1 MSIRILIADDQDL
14 IRGALAA
21 LLGLE
26 EDLEIVAQTGRGDEV
41 AALVAEH
48 DVDVALLDIEMP
60 GRNGIDVAAELTS
73 SGSSCRALIVTTF
86 GRPGYLRR
94 AMAAGARGFVVKDT
108 PAEQLAKTIREVAA
122 GRRVVDPVL
131 AAESMGVG
139 ESPLS
144 PREAEV
150 LAAVDRILAAGQASG
165 RPVGMF
171 VPRNAD
177 VPIWRAKGATLF
189 LQGSDHGF
197 MRAGAAAAR
206 AAAGMA

>member
-108 PAEQLAKTIREVAA
+108 PAEELAKTIREVAA

-150 LAAVDRILAAGQASG
+150 LAAAADGASVREVASRVHLSAG
-165 RPVGMF
+165 TV
-171 VPRNAD
+171 RNHLSAA
-177 VPIWRAKGATLF
+177 IGKTGAGNRAE
-189 LQGSDHGF
+189 
-197 MRAGAAAAR
+197 AAR
-206 AAAGMA
+206 IARDRGWLLDT